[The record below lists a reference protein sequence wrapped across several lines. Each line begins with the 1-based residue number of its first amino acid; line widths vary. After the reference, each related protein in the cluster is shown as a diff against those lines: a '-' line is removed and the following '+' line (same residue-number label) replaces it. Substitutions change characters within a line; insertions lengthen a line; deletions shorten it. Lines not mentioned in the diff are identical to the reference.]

1 MKDVL
6 GRTQWTS
13 DIGSLSGVEFVV
25 EAVNEDFELKKK
37 IF

>member
-1 MKDVL
+1 MKDVI
-6 GRTQWTS
+6 GRVQWTS
-13 DIGSLSGVEFVV
+13 DIKALNNVDLVI

>member
-6 GRTQWTS
+6 GRSQWTS
-13 DIGSLSGVEFVV
+13 DVAHLSGVDFVI

>member
-1 MKDVL
+1 MKEVL

-13 DIGSLSGVEFVV
+13 EVSHLSNVDFVI